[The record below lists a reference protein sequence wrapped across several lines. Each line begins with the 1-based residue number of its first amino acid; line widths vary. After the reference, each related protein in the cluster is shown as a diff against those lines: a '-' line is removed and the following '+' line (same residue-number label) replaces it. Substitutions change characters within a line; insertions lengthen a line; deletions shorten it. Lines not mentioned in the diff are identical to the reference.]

1 MLYIDSNLSPSEAV
15 SKYPE
20 LQVCPEI
27 AEWAQAAEDIES
39 IVETA
44 NDCQNEARCAL
55 YPEDYLYN
63 IRYLVNS
70 LVVKTDNA
78 KQIKAAILKEIERSQ
93 NEINQ
98 KTEYAKEKLDELSR
112 VCFRAMEY

>member
-1 MLYIDSNLSPSEAV
+1 MLYIDSNLSPSEVV

-78 KQIKAAILKEIERSQ
+78 KQIPCPELRALHGISYATLIHITRQPRFLPKRS
-93 NEINQ
+93 N
-98 KTEYAKEKLDELSR
+98 TGYR
-112 VCFRAMEY
+112 